1 MGLLSRR
8 PAFTVSSPLRVGR
21 AKNSLAASGQK
32 VNRDRADT
40 YRRLLQPWQA
50 RSFAYYDI
58 VPEIKYA
65 AQFYSRALAML
76 RLYAAKRDEGD
87 DLVELEDPEDP
98 AVQALER
105 VQDPG
110 GGRSNLL
117 ANYGRLIFLIG
128 EAMLFVSRDEE
139 NDGIEQWEM
148 LSPDELR
155 ASSAGYLRYKA
166 PSLQA
171 QVYELAPEEDFEPV
185 GDDEAVAY
193 RLWRRHPRYSM
204 LADSTM
210 QGVLDV
216 AEELVL
222 LTQSVRA
229 RARSRL
235 AGSGILLVNGRISP
249 PPSDADANDEDP
261 EDDPFIADLTEAMT
275 KPIVDEGAA
284 SAVVPLVVRTD
295 LDSLDQAMKHLQLV
309 DPTQLYPETGL
320 RNEAIRRL
328 AIGLDMP
335 PEILLGVGDV
345 NHWGA
350 WGIDEAA
357 WKSHLQPVAQQLVD
371 DLTSAYFQP
380 YLREQGL
387 EDWQDFVIGYD
398 ASKVINHPD
407 RSKDA
412 KDLYDRRALSKEALR
427 ESAGFDE
434 DDAPSTEEWNEAV
447 GIAVRD
453 ASLAVYGIPT
463 IRGTGGIEPSAGE
476 IEQGQQ
482 GTTVDAGTSAAEA
495 GKEPPQPPPERP
507 GGVNGNGDG
516 PGGVATASASILAGR
531 VMGAS
536 EIALLRTRELAGS
549 RLRNLAKRDPEA
561 LKLTDG
567 VASRDI
573 PHVLGRERCR
583 ELGAPDER
591 SLVSGCEPLLDD
603 ALTSWLVPPQTAA
616 RLSSLLVE
624 HAARHLYD
632 ERPPPLPTT
641 YENYVSALGASPE

>member
-1 MGLLSRR
+1 MAFRRSR
-8 PAFTVSSPLRVGR
+8 PAVQILSPLRVR
-21 AKNSLAASGQK
+21 SDKNSLAASGQK
-32 VNRDRADT
+32 VRRDQADT
-40 YRRLLQPWQA
+40 MRRLLQPWQA

-65 AQFYSRALAML
+65 AQFYSRALSML

-87 DLVELEDPEDP
+87 DVVELEEPEDP

-105 VQDPG
+105 IQDPG

-139 NDGIEQWEM
+139 NDGVEQWEM

-171 QVYELAPEEDFEPV
+171 EVYEIAPDEAFEPV
-185 GDDEAVAY
+185 DDDEAVAY

-235 AGSGILLVNGRISP
+235 AGAGILLVNGKIST
-249 PPSDADANDEDP
+249 PPSDSEANDEDP

-295 LDSLDQAMKHLQLV
+295 LDELDQAMKHLQLV

-335 PEILLGVGDV
+335 PEILLGTGDV
-345 NHWGA
+345 NHWGV
-350 WGIDEAA
+350 WGIDEHA
-357 WKSHLQPVAQQLVD
+357 WKAHLQPVAQQLVD

-380 YLREQGL
+380 YLREAGL
-387 EDWQDFVIGYD
+387 EDWQEYVVAYD
-398 ASKVINHPD
+398 ATKVINHPD

-412 KDLYDRRALSKEALR
+412 KDLYDRRALSKGSLR
-427 ESAGFDE
+427 EAAGFDE
-434 DDAPSTEEWNEAV
+434 DDAPTDEEWNEAV

-463 IRGTGGIEPSAGE
+463 VRGDGGLEPAAGE
-476 IEQGQQ
+476 IERGQE
-482 GTTVDAGTSAAEA
+482 GTTVDAGGSSAEVDKA
-495 GKEPPQPPPERP
+495 PPDKPTERP
-507 GGVNGNGDG
+507 GSQNGNGDG
-516 PGGVATASASILAGR
+516 PSGVATASILAGR

-549 RLRNLAKRDPEA
+549 RLRNLAKRDSETLA
-561 LKLTDG
+561 LIDG
-567 VASRDI
+567 VASRDV

-583 ELGAPDER
+583 HLGAPDER
-591 SLVSGCEPLLDD
+591 SLVAGAEGLFAE
-603 ALTSWLVPPQTAA
+603 ALAAWLIPPATAG
-616 RLSSLLVE
+616 RLASLLAE

-641 YENYVSALGASPE
+641 FENYVSALGAAVE